1 MKTFVAVFSSPDP
14 EAPAV
19 FWGAFENFPDA
30 HTAVDEWIETHPYW
44 ELEDFSIQELPFGV
58 ML

>member
-1 MKTFVAVFSSPDP
+1 MNTFVAVFSSPDP

-19 FWGAFENFPDA
+19 FWGAFSNYPDA
-30 HTAVDEWIETHPYW
+30 HTAVDTFIESHPYW
-44 ELEDFSIQELPFGV
+44 NRDEFTIQEYPFGV